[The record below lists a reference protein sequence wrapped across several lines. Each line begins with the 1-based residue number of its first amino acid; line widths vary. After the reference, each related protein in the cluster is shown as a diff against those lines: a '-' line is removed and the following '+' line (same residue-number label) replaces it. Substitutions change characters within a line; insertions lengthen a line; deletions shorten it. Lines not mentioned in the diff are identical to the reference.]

1 MNAEFIAMLDYL
13 ERERGIKREILL
25 EAVSNALLSASKKS
39 VSASRELRID
49 INPKTGEIRALAN
62 LIVADKVTNPQDEI
76 SETAARRIKS
86 DAKVGDVVE
95 VEVTPKN
102 FGRIAGQT
110 AKQAMMQRIRQ
121 VEKEMIYE
129 EFKDRA
135 GEIVSGTVR
144 RFDRSDVI
152 LDLGKFE
159 AIMPQ
164 RERVVVED
172 YNVGDRLRAYVVAV
186 DNGIRGPEIIVS
198 RSHPNFVRRLFELEV
213 SEIADG
219 TVEIRGIAR
228 EAGYRTKIAVWSAN
242 EKVDPVGACVGMRGS
257 RVKNIVRELNNEKV
271 DIIRWSS
278 DPKEYVLEALKPAKV
293 KNLVFDTEKKS
304 VQISV
309 DEDQLSLAIGKK
321 GQNARL
327 TSRLTGWEINIGKDT
342 SATTVVEQKLAL
354 AAQKTKVLKKE
365 PKRAPEHAD
374 AAAPAKSCTLA
385 PKTEPRPAAAP
396 SHEHESVSLIDRKKP
411 RKKTEDGEVKPKRNV
426 LPPISRIRASMEA
439 TVAPPK
445 PAAPVEASKQTPPS
459 PAPSEVV
466 PPSAEAEVAPQKI
479 ILIKPPIVVKQLA
492 AELGLKP
499 HQLIAELM
507 THNIFANMN
516 QTIEPD
522 IAAKIAENHGFVL
535 EKERREK
542 GAGVHKVEQVVVAP
556 PPPVI
561 EKNAELKPRGPIIT
575 FMGHVDHGKT
585 SVLDAIRKTRV
596 AAGEAGGITQHI
608 GAHTV
613 DHNGATLTFI
623 DTPGHA
629 AFTAM
634 RARGAN
640 VTDIVV
646 LVVAADDG
654 IMPQTLEAI
663 NHAKAAPHVK
673 IMVAINKIDLPSANI
688 DRVKKQL
695 QEHELTPEDW
705 GGETIVCPVSAT
717 KGTGIDHLLEMMT
730 LQAEVMEL
738 KASPT
743 ATPRGTVIE
752 AQVEAGRG
760 PTATVIVQMG
770 TLKVGDPFIC
780 GDYSGKV
787 KSLLDDRGQPIK
799 KAGPSTPVKVLGFTG
814 LPNAGDELLVMDSER
829 SAKTLSEERL
839 LAKRAYKLTVPQRAT
854 PERLLEAADGKK
866 VLRIVLK
873 CDAQGSLEALIGAL
887 QQIESKKIDLEI
899 IHSAVGPISES
910 DILLASAS
918 NAVVVGF
925 NVKVENMAVSAAR
938 QEGVQVNLDGI
949 IYELL
954 DQIKEAMAGLLEPEH
969 RETVIGHAEVKQVFE
984 LSRGIVAGCL
994 VTEGRIARAAR
1005 ARVLRKRQPV
1015 YDGGISTLR
1024 RFQDDVKEVRSG
1036 LECGIKLGDFSEYQ
1050 VGDIIECY
1058 QLEAIAQKL

>member
-1 MNAEFIAMLDYL
+1 MATKTSSKTAT
-13 ERERGIKREILL
+13 RKPTARGTAAARKPAATAKTKLPKQEI
-25 EAVSNALLSASKKS
+25 EEDVAPPAKPRTPSLSKS
-39 VSASRELRID
+39 A
-49 INPKTGEIRALAN
+49 P
-62 LIVADKVTNPQDEI
+62 
-76 SETAARRIKS
+76 ETARPS
-86 DAKVGDVVE
+86 
-95 VEVTPKN
+95 T
-102 FGRIAGQT
+102 
-110 AKQAMMQRIRQ
+110 
-121 VEKEMIYE
+121 
-129 EFKDRA
+129 
-135 GEIVSGTVR
+135 
-144 RFDRSDVI
+144 
-152 LDLGKFE
+152 
-159 AIMPQ
+159 
-164 RERVVVED
+164 
-172 YNVGDRLRAYVVAV
+172 
-186 DNGIRGPEIIVS
+186 
-198 RSHPNFVRRLFELEV
+198 
-213 SEIADG
+213 
-219 TVEIRGIAR
+219 R
-228 EAGYRTKIAVWSAN
+228 EA
-242 EKVDPVGACVGMRGS
+242 
-257 RVKNIVRELNNEKV
+257 
-271 DIIRWSS
+271 
-278 DPKEYVLEALKPAKV
+278 
-293 KNLVFDTEKKS
+293 
-304 VQISV
+304 
-309 DEDQLSLAIGKK
+309 
-321 GQNARL
+321 
-327 TSRLTGWEINIGKDT
+327 
-342 SATTVVEQKLAL
+342 
-354 AAQKTKVLKKE
+354 
-365 PKRAPEHAD
+365 
-374 AAAPAKSCTLA
+374 
-385 PKTEPRPAAAP
+385 
-396 SHEHESVSLIDRKKP
+396 ESVSLIDRKKP
-411 RKKTEDGEVKPKRNV
+411 AKKIEDGEVKPKRTV
-426 LPPISRIRASMEA
+426 LPPISRIRASLETA
-439 TVAPPK
+439 PAPPK
-445 PAAPVEASKQTPPS
+445 QASPEKTAAPEMSPIDVPDAVTVEKTAAQDATALPTAEEEPAAQNV
-459 PAPSEVV
+459 
-466 PPSAEAEVAPQKI
+466 

-507 THNIFANMN
+507 NYNIFANIN

-522 IAAKIAENHGFVL
+522 IASKIAENHGFVL

-542 GAGVHKVEQVVVAP
+542 GGGVHKIEQVVVAP

-561 EKNAELKPRGPIIT
+561 EKKEELKPRAPIIT

-585 SVLDAIRKTRV
+585 TLMDAIRKTRV

-608 GAHTV
+608 GAYSV

-654 IMPQTLEAI
+654 LMPQTIEAI
-663 NHAKAAPHVK
+663 NHAKAAPRVK

-695 QEHELTPEDW
+695 QERGLSPEDW

-717 KGTGIDHLLEMMT
+717 KGTGIDHLLEMIA

-760 PTATVIVQMG
+760 PTVTVIVQMG
-770 TLKVGDPFIC
+770 TLRIGDPFIC

-787 KSLLDDRGQPIK
+787 KSLLDDRGKPIK
-799 KAGPSTPVKVLGFTG
+799 EAAPSMPVKVLGFTG

-839 LAKRAYKLTVPQRAT
+839 LAKRTDKLTVPKRAT
-854 PERLLEAADGKK
+854 LESLLETAGGKK

-873 CDAQGSLEALIGAL
+873 CDAQGSLEALVGAL
-887 QQIESKKIDLEI
+887 KQIESKKIDLEI

-925 NVKVENMAVSAAR
+925 NVKVENMAVSAAKS
-938 QEGVQVNLDGI
+938 EGVQVKLYSI

-969 RETVIGHAEVKQVFE
+969 RETVIGHAEVKQVFQ
-984 LSRGIVAGCL
+984 LSKGIVAGCL
-994 VTEGRIARAAR
+994 VTDGRIARVAR
-1005 ARVLRKRQPV
+1005 ARVLRRRQPV
-1015 YDGGISTLR
+1015 YDGGLSTLR

-1050 VGDIIECY
+1050 VGDVIECY